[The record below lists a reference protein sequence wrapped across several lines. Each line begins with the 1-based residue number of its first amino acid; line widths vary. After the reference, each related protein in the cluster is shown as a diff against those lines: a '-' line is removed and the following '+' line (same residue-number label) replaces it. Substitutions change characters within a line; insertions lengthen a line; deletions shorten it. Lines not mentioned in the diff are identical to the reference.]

1 MTTSPK
7 IKKELYNA
15 YSDVFSGI
23 GYFKGTFLLQ
33 VKEDAIPLQA
43 PSTHVVYV
51 LQEPFKK

>member
-7 IKKELYNA
+7 ITNKLYNA
-15 YSDVFSGI
+15 YSDIFSGI

-33 VKEDAIPLQA
+33 VKEYAIPLQA
-43 PSTHVVYV
+43 ASTHVVYA